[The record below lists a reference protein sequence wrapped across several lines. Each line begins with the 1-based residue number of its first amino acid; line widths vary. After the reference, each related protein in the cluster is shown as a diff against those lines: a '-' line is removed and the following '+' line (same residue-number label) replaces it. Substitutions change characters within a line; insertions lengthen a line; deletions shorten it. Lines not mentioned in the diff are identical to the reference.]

1 MPGVSENNSYPQPI
15 EPRRHEQDLVI
26 YVTLIF
32 QAIDFFKQHY
42 NRMSDATRD
51 NVITHLR
58 LHVRHLYDIHFN
70 A

>member
-1 MPGVSENNSYPQPI
+1 MPGVSENNI
-15 EPRRHEQDLVI
+15 DIVALRRHEIDLVTYI
-26 YVTLIF
+26 TLIF
-32 QAIDFFKQHY
+32 QAVDFFKQHY
-42 NRMSDATRD
+42 TRMSDATRE